1 MADGPSGFGQCSLSL
16 FQFMFHSRHVYGAH
30 KCYQPFH
37 TIAAISHTSAHQSRP
52 DGQWKTPPFLLR
64 QMLIPQLA
72 QLAQLRTHKHAH
84 NCDLSC
90 TAFLLTQKKDDTYNK
105 GHVPPTTNVLS
116 PTDISEC
123 RSNRWKLWDRP
134 RRTALPKSP
143 PASAATPLILV

>member
-37 TIAAISHTSAHQSRP
+37 TIAAISHTSAHQDRP

-72 QLAQLRTHKHAH
+72 QLAQLRTHKPADTAICPAQLFFSHKRKTTHTTKDMSLPPQMSSVPQTSRNVAAIAE
-84 NCDLSC
+84 NCGIGLVAQHFQSR
-90 TAFLLTQKKDDTYNK
+90 
-105 GHVPPTTNVLS
+105 H
-116 PTDISEC
+116 
-123 RSNRWKLWDRP
+123 
-134 RRTALPKSP
+134 
-143 PASAATPLILV
+143 PLQQQHH